1 MNKKGKHEK
10 SNKIDLSSR
19 RNIKIIE
26 SESSHIF
33 NKDIYELEN
42 ILAQR
47 SKWMEKFYMTFIDQ
61 SIKDTSKISDN
72 EFDEIM
78 KDLLKWHKILKN
90 MIKLNNSN

>member
-47 SKWMEKFYMTFIDQ
+47 SK
-61 SIKDTSKISDN
+61 
-72 EFDEIM
+72 
-78 KDLLKWHKILKN
+78 
-90 MIKLNNSN
+90 

>member
-1 MNKKGKHEK
+1 MNKKGKHKK